1 MAFGWDVLLPLML
14 LGGVVAVDG
23 TSFGQFMVSR
33 PFVAA
38 TIGGW
43 LIGDPLQ
50 GAAIGVVLEAFHIAV
65 LPVGAAKYPE
75 GGPPAV
81 AAGAVYAAAD
91 PATGALLLI
100 VVFAIGLEWVGGES
114 VRLIRL
120 GNVRLISAQS
130 GKQRSAG
137 YLERMHLVAICV
149 DFVRGMLLVV
159 LGLLVLVSVERFLVP
174 LWALDESLTTMV
186 ATAIIA
192 GLFAGT
198 LRIVGFRIWFA
209 AAGAAGAFVL
219 LSV

>member
-1 MAFGWDVLLPLML
+1 MPIGWEMLLPLVL

-43 LIGDPLQ
+43 LIGDPMQ

-91 PATGALLLI
+91 PATGTLLLL
-100 VVFAIGLEWVGGES
+100 VAFALGLEWIGGES
-114 VRLIRL
+114 VRLIRIA
-120 GNVRLISAQS
+120 NVRLISARS
-130 GKQRSAG
+130 GKRRSAR
-137 YLERMHLVAICV
+137 YLERMHLIAIGA

-159 LGLLVLVSVERFLVP
+159 VGLIVLVAVERLLVP
-174 LWALDESLTTMV
+174 LWALEEAITTMM

-192 GLFAGT
+192 GLFASA
-198 LRIVGFRIWFA
+198 LRIVGSRIWFA
-209 AAGAAGAFVL
+209 AAGAAGALVL